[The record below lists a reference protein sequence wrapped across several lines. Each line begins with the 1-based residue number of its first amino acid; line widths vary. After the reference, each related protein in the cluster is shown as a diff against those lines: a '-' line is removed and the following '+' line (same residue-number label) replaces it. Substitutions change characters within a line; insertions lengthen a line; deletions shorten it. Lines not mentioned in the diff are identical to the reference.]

1 MKIYSLYKHHHASF
15 NASIIFDPRF
25 RSIPWL
31 WLAQALVAW
40 GQLVQIALLDLSLKH
55 DSYDSILA
63 NVDHRQASISQLD
76 THIYQICSKHPDGG
90 KPSSRVFLSINAL
103 RLDRP
108 CVLVNFG
115 ASWHQRQAGVRWLT

>member
-1 MKIYSLYKHHHASF
+1 MIHMIPYLQML
-15 NASIIFDPRF
+15 IIDKQN
-25 RSIPWL
+25 
-31 WLAQALVAW
+31 QA
-40 GQLVQIALLDLSLKH
+40 
-55 DSYDSILA
+55 
-63 NVDHRQASISQLD
+63 NISQLD